1 MAPGMAKD
9 AGEGGP
15 AKKVRAK
22 GKAKSAKPAARP
34 YERPRGGEARSISD
48 LVPEIGRTAFRK
60 FGFIQSSVVS
70 RWREIV
76 GDHYAGATAPESI
89 RFAPGKRDDGVLT
102 LTVDSGFAVM
112 VQHVAPEI
120 IERVN
125 RFFGYRAVAR
135 LVIRQGRVEARPAPP
150 ARSALRP
157 APAEMTEGLRAIADP
172 GLRASLESLAARVS
186 ASEGPPRF
194 AGDRPDHD
202 DKQSIVPFFPG
213 PIGKVS

>member
-1 MAPGMAKD
+1 MAWEMTK
-9 AGEGGP
+9 
-15 AKKVRAK
+15 
-22 GKAKSAKPAARP
+22 
-34 YERPRGGEARSISD
+34 RSITK
-48 LVPEIGRTAFRK
+48 GRKADAATRSGRVQLLGDMLDKVGGAAFRR
-60 FGFIQSSVVS
+60 FGFVQSAIVG

-172 GLRASLESLAARVS
+172 GLRACLESLAARVS